1 VDLAVVAVLI
11 ACLISAP
18 HDCRTVELYLTER
31 MPQPQFLEA
40 QTRAATWLEQHPGM
54 EKKSLRVVMGRGV

>member
-1 VDLAVVAVLI
+1 MLYTAILI

-18 HDCRTVELYLTER
+18 GDCREVELYLVAR
-31 MPQPQFLEA
+31 MPTAAAIEA

-54 EKKSLRVVMGRGV
+54 VKKSLRVVQGRAA

>member
-1 VDLAVVAVLI
+1 MVALLV

-18 HDCRTVELYLTER
+18 ADCRTVELYLVER
-31 MPQPQFLEA
+31 MPVPQMIEA

-54 EKKSLRVVMGRGV
+54 AKKSLRVVPGRAA